1 MDREA
6 DTRVPHTHTHTP
18 TLQAADAKK
27 TSPEVPAA
35 TEAAPPVKTK
45 EEPKAAAK
53 ISESTGESKAAG
65 TAAQA
70 GEEAPSAP
78 KKLEKRNSIQL
89 FFKILV
95 SVR

>member
-1 MDREA
+1 MFL
-6 DTRVPHTHTHTP
+6 THTHTP

-53 ISESTGESKAAG
+53 TSESTGESKAAG

-78 KKLEKRNSIQL
+78 RKLEKRNSIQL